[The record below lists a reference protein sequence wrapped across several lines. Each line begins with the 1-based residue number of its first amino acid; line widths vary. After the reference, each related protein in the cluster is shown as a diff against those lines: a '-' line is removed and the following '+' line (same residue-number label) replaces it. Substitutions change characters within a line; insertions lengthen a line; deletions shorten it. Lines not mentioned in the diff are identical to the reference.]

1 MARWTSMGVLGAVLA
16 AAVAPAGAATVTVRD
31 SAALQ
36 KAVAAAKPGD
46 RILLAPGE
54 YPGGLTF
61 RDLHGRPGAPI
72 VIAGADGK
80 QPPLIRGGGNNFQFS
95 DVTYLEL
102 RDLALTGGT
111 GNGLNI
117 DDGGSIETPSH
128 HVTLRRLHVTDVG
141 PTGNRD
147 GIKLSGL
154 DDFQVVDCVV
164 ERWGDGGSGID
175 MVGCHDGV
183 IEGCTFR
190 HMPGKGAEGVQTKGG
205 SRNVTVRRC
214 RFENAGGRGVNIGG
228 STGLQFFR
236 PRPQGYE
243 AKDIRVEGNTFVGG
257 QAPVAFVGVD
267 GATVRF
273 NTIYRPGRWA
283 LRILQETT
291 APGFVPSRNGVY
303 TDNLIVFRSD
313 ELSEAANIGPN
324 TAPATFRFSRNWWY
338 CLDNAARSRP
348 NLPSPEENGV
358 VGRDPQ
364 LIAPEKGDFRVKPG
378 SSAAKYGAGA
388 FRSRSASAK

>member
-1 MARWTSMGVLGAVLA
+1 VVRLTSIIVLGWALA
-16 AAVAPAGAATVTVRD
+16 AALLATADAATVTVRD
-31 SAALQ
+31 AAALR
-36 KAVAAAKPGD
+36 KAVEAAKPGD

-54 YPGGLTF
+54 YQGGMNF
-61 RDLHGRPGAPI
+61 RDLHGRPGALI
-72 VIAGADGK
+72 VIAGADRK
-80 QPPLIRGGGNNFQFS
+80 QPPLIRGGANNFQFS

-117 DDGGSIETPSH
+117 DDGGTFETPSH

-141 PTGNRD
+141 PSGNHD

-154 DDFQVVDCVV
+154 DDFRVVECLV

-175 MVGCHDGV
+175 MVGCHNGV
-183 IEGCTFR
+183 IEGCIFR
-190 HMPGKGAEGVQTKGG
+190 HVAGKGADGVQAKGG
-205 SRNVTVRRC
+205 SREVTIRHC

-257 QAPVAFVGVD
+257 QTPVAFVGVD

-283 LRILQETT
+283 LRILQETN

-303 TDNLIVFRSD
+303 SDNLIVFRSD
-313 ELSEAANIGPN
+313 ELAEAVNIGPN
-324 TAPATFRFSRNWWY
+324 TAPATFRFARNWWY
-338 CLDNAARSRP
+338 CLDNPARSRP
-348 NLPSPEENGV
+348 TLPSAEENGV
-358 VGRDPQ
+358 TGQDPR
-364 LIAPEKGDFRVKPG
+364 LVAPEKGDFRTKSG
-378 SSAAKYGAGA
+378 SPAAKYGAGA
-388 FRSRSASAK
+388 FRAR